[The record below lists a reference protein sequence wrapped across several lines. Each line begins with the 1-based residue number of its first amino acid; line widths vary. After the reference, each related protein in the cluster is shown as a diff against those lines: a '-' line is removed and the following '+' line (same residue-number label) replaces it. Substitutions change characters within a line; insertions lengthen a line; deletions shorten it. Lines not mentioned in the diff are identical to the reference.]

1 MAKIKFTPAQ
11 QSAIDA
17 DGGNILVSAA
27 AGSGKTAV
35 LTARVIRL
43 LTKED
48 PVMADK
54 LVIVTFTTA
63 AASEMRQRIGAKLQE
78 LIELDPTNELL
89 QTQQLLLGLAKIC
102 TIHSLCSGLIK
113 EHFQLIGLTHDFK
126 IGQKSQLLVLQNDAV
141 NEVLEQHFEQK
152 SEEFLSLF
160 EFTCDKDDKP
170 LSNMIVSIYDFIRSF
185 PYPLEFLD
193 YSLKAYDNCNNL
205 TQTKWYKLI
214 KSHCLFAFEK
224 ACELLNAA
232 IELSQEDKV
241 VYPKYSPAL
250 YSDFSQIEQAK
261 LSLTADNWD
270 KTVSILNSY
279 EKVRLSSIRGF
290 EDVSLLVKIKA
301 LRSDAN
307 DIVETIKK
315 QYINITCDE
324 FAQDNELLYPKISLL
339 FCLVREVYEKI
350 EEKKKDKNIIDY
362 ADLEHYALKLLVV
375 HENSQ
380 NKQTEIAKELSQS
393 YVEIMIDE
401 CQDINEVQNL
411 IFKMLSKNEKNLFMV
426 GDVKQSVYRFRKA
439 EPKL

>member
-1 MAKIKFTPAQ
+1 
-11 QSAIDA
+11 
-17 DGGNILVSAA
+17 
-27 AGSGKTAV
+27 
-35 LTARVIRL
+35 
-43 LTKED
+43 
-48 PVMADK
+48 
-54 LVIVTFTTA
+54 
-63 AASEMRQRIGAKLQE
+63 
-78 LIELDPTNELL
+78 
-89 QTQQLLLGLAKIC
+89 
-102 TIHSLCSGLIK
+102 
-113 EHFQLIGLTHDFK
+113 
-126 IGQKSQLLVLQNDAV
+126 SQLLVLQNDAV

-362 ADLEHYALKLLVV
+362 A
-375 HENSQ
+375 
-380 NKQTEIAKELSQS
+380 
-393 YVEIMIDE
+393 
-401 CQDINEVQNL
+401 
-411 IFKMLSKNEKNLFMV
+411 
-426 GDVKQSVYRFRKA
+426 
-439 EPKL
+439 